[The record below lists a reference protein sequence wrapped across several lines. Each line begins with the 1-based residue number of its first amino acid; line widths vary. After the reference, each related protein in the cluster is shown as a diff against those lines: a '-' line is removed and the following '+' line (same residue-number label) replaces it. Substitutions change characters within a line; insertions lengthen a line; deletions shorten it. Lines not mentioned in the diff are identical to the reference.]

1 MGMKNE
7 WSLKLVLILFWIR
20 LNNLAEYF
28 IVCSGYKV

>member
-1 MGMKNE
+1 
-7 WSLKLVLILFWIR
+7 LKLVLILFWLR